1 MTSVPNMASIF
12 KVPDPYGNVTT
23 PANRRKQQQQSSLK
37 IQPTAPK
44 TPSLQTLG
52 PSSIN
57 AATNK
62 ENSDPLSYKPNASSS
77 IFSNPTAP
85 FSKTPSANTAIAS
98 SDRPKLSLPLSLQ
111 NNGTNNLS
119 SAGGSS
125 AGMWTPGP
133 GSTCSVGLTPK
144 SVSPRGR
151 PVPPPLIAP
160 TLTGHSSSGTL
171 SSVTMPP
178 GEDYSQT
185 STASSATPV
194 VGANT
199 VSSLSTKTNEKQRN
213 DETSELL
220 QDFEQKMSLSN
231 GSQHSSKS
239 QSASAIGGSLGDT
252 LVFDIDTMDESH
264 WHDPKYMK
272 SQIVTLNSLGEG
284 ASGAVTKCKLKNGTK
299 IFALKTITNNTKAN
313 KKQRQQKEQSNKF
326 LFNNAIPEDSDD
338 FDADTMDMETK
349 QILREL
355 KFNMKCSSSPHIVTM
370 YGMFYDSSFIYIA
383 MEYMGGKSLDAI
395 YKQLL
400 SKGGR
405 VSEKVL
411 GKIAE
416 SGLRGLFYLHE
427 RKIIHRDIKPS
438 NILMNMKGEIKLCD
452 FGVSGDTVNSVAT
465 TFTGTSFY
473 MAPERI
479 QGQPY
484 SVTSDVWSLG
494 LTLLEV
500 AEAHFPLFPK
510 DSNGNTAPNQNDE
523 MPPIE
528 LLMMILNF
536 KPELK
541 DEPEYNLIWSDSF
554 KNFID
559 YCLKKEST
567 DRPSPRQMLGHPWIK
582 GQMKKKLNMEKFI
595 SKCWE

>member
-1 MTSVPNMASIF
+1 MASIF
-12 KVPDPYGNVTT
+12 KVPDPYGKVTT
-23 PANRRKQQQQSSLK
+23 PAERKKQQQQISLK
-37 IQPTAPK
+37 IGTAAAK
-44 TPSLQTLG
+44 TPSLQTFST
-52 PSSIN
+52 SSSN
-57 AATNK
+57 TTTNK
-62 ENSDPLSYKPNASSS
+62 ENSDPLSYKPNTSSS
-77 IFSNPTAP
+77 IFSNPAAPSLKDSSASTA
-85 FSKTPSANTAIAS
+85 AAAS
-98 SDRPKLSLPLSLQ
+98 PGRPKLSLPLSLQ
-111 NNGTNNLS
+111 KNGTNNS
-119 SAGGSS
+119 SSTNGGGSS
-125 AGMWTPGP
+125 TAGLWTPGP
-133 GSTCSVGLTPK
+133 GPKSSVGLTPN

-171 SSVTMPP
+171 SSVTLPP
-178 GEDYSQT
+178 GEDYTQT

-194 VGANT
+194 IGDKNI
-199 VSSLSTKTNEKQRN
+199 SSLSIKTDLKQN
-213 DETSELL
+213 DEETSELL

-231 GSQHSSKS
+231 GSQHSTKL
-239 QSASAIGGSLGDT
+239 QSASISEPE
-252 LVFDIDTMDESH
+252 FDIDTMDESH

-284 ASGAVTKCKLKNGTK
+284 ASGAVTKCKLKTGTK

-313 KKQRQQKEQSNKF
+313 KKQRQQREQGNKS
-326 LFNNAIPEDSDD
+326 LFSNAIPEDSDD

-416 SGLRGLFYLHE
+416 SGLRGLYYLHE

-500 AEAHFPLFPK
+500 AEAHFPLFPP
-510 DSNGNTAPNQNDE
+510 DSNGNTTTNENDE

-582 GQMKKKLNMEKFI
+582 GQMKKKVNMEKFI